1 MCACVS
7 ACVCMTIM
15 DNTGL
20 MVLLIISTNDS
31 ISDVDYEQKNN
42 FSKRLAQY
50 WADGST
56 YNIDKRFYILF

>member
-1 MCACVS
+1 MILFLMLTTS
-7 ACVCMTIM
+7 KRTISPR
-15 DNTGL
+15 DWHNTGL

-31 ISDVDYEQKNN
+31 ISDVDYEQENN

-56 YNIDKRFYILF
+56 YNID